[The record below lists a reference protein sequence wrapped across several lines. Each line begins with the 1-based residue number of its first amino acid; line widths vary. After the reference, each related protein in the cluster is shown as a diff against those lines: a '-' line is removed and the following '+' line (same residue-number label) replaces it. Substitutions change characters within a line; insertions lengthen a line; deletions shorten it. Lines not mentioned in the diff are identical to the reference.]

1 MRKTTYTLFFS
12 LIIGII
18 ISITSYKQANL
29 DFEKNIK
36 SQSESYNKSDTHKNK
51 TFTISEM
58 LYCNS
63 KNRNVKYDHPISG
76 KDENG
81 QEVKG
86 IINLETEIGIGIVKK
101 DDDTKDIEIIS
112 EQIKSNRIIATD
124 MNGFIYRL
132 KLDDE

>member
-63 KNRNVKYDHPISG
+63 KNRNVKYEHYFPY
-76 KDENG
+76 KDFYILSYYDKNT
-81 QEVKG
+81 
-86 IINLETEIGIGIVKK
+86 N
-101 DDDTKDIEIIS
+101 EIILS
-112 EQIKSNRIIATD
+112 KFTD
-124 MNGFIYRL
+124 GFDY
-132 KLDDE
+132 